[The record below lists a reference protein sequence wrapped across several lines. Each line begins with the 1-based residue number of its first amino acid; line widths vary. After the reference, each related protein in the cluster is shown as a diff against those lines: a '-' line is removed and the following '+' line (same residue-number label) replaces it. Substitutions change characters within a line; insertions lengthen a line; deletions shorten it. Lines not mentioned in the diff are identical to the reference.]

1 MDNLTREFK
10 IAMAKGLNSIHK
22 KDRPKRR
29 KTEDKLIDMLLKKIE
44 DMEKIQQEE
53 NKLWELLLYEQDTRY
68 DAQKA
73 QLAAAEAKIRALEAR
88 LPTVPPMGIVD
99 EDFRYIYE
107 RDYSDFDDALAR
119 NNESLSLNH
128 DLGPIQWPDIDDS
141 ILNILPRTL

>member
-99 EDFRYIYE
+99 EDFRYIYG
-107 RDYSDFDDALAR
+107 RDSSAFDDALAR
-119 NNESLSLNH
+119 DEESQLLDAS
-128 DLGPIQWPDIDDS
+128 LGPIQWPDI
-141 ILNILPRTL
+141 R